1 MFLCVCCLLHI
12 HNFDYMYVSFLNILH
27 TSLKYL
33 FCSVPFFM
41 LSSIFSSFYCFFL
54 NLVIF
59 FSSISFPI
67 NPVQGKFYFRHIF
80 HFQMFL
86 LFLCLFFLLLL
97 YSSCFIFVYILSIF
111 VAVELM
117 FFLILSSLSCFSL
130 FLLPYSSQL
139 LVKYSYSLHVY

>member
-59 FSSISFPI
+59 FFSSISFPI

-80 HFQMFL
+80 YFQMFL
-86 LFLCLFFLLLL
+86 LFFMSFLPPFIIFILFYICVHIEYFCSCRVNVFSNSVISVMFQFVSVALFFLVI
-97 YSSCFIFVYILSIF
+97 S
-111 VAVELM
+111 
-117 FFLILSSLSCFSL
+117 
-130 FLLPYSSQL
+130 
-139 LVKYSYSLHVY
+139 